1 MPINRAWGR
10 ALTIGAEALAMA
22 LLDFARGPGL
32 GLALAI
38 FAGGLAWRIFPL
50 VSRTSGPRASAPR
63 AGGAAI
69 ARTVLARL
77 WPRPP
82 VRRSH
87 PALDANAFA
96 WHAALGIVILGFAPH
111 IAFVK
116 RLTGASWPAFPGWAL
131 GLAVSVALYGLLFAL
146 MARLAS
152 PVTRLVSTLD
162 DYASWALT
170 VLPFVTGMGVAYLP
184 LDAAYPPLPDRP
196 TALALH
202 LLSFELLLAWLP
214 FGKLA
219 HAVLAFASRGVS
231 ASAAARKGAAA

>member
-1 MPINRAWGR
+1 
-10 ALTIGAEALAMA
+10 MA

-38 FAGGLAWRIFPL
+38 FAGGLAWRIHPL
-50 VSRTSGPRASAPR
+50 LVRPSAPRASAPR
-63 AGGAAI
+63 RRGAAI
-69 ARTVLARL
+69 AGTVAARL
-77 WPRPP
+77 WPRSRI
-82 VRRSH
+82 RRAH

-96 WHAALGIVILGFAPH
+96 WHAALAVVFVGFAPH

-116 RLTGASWPAFPGWAL
+116 RLTGLSWPAIPGWVL

-146 MARLAS
+146 VARLAS

-162 DYASWALT
+162 DYASWAIT
-170 VLPFVTGMGVAYLP
+170 VLPFLTGMGVAYLP

-219 HAVLAFASRGVS
+219 HAGLAFVSRGTS
-231 ASAAARKGAAA
+231 AYAAARKGAAA